1 MLECLLRFA
10 ICKLF
15 FFLHFFVGMH
25 TAPRPHMH
33 DTSDYTTTMSSPP
46 QEDQRFKGKNVVIT
60 GGGGYLG
67 RAGCIF
73 FAAKGARV
81 AALDKS
87 AAALQETVDE
97 VKKQAGDSVEIISV
111 ECDVTDVASVQ
122 TAVDA
127 VVAEFGGIDMLWNNA
142 GYQGQIKPT
151 LEYDPADFAA
161 VMNINVTGMFIV
173 LQAVGKVMAK
183 QETGGTIVN
192 TASVA
197 GIGCTPAM
205 VAYASSKAAVLAM
218 TVSSAKVLYN
228 V

>member
-1 MLECLLRFA
+1 
-10 ICKLF
+10 
-15 FFLHFFVGMH
+15 
-25 TAPRPHMH
+25 
-33 DTSDYTTTMSSPP
+33 MSS
-46 QEDQRFKGKNVVIT
+46 QIDDDRFKGKRIVIT
-60 GGGGYLG
+60 GGGGFLG
-67 RAGCIF
+67 REGVCF
-73 FAAKGARV
+73 FAARGAKI

-87 AAALQETVDE
+87 MSALAETFE
-97 VKKQAGDSVEIISV
+97 AVKKQTGVDITTV
-111 ECDVTDVASVQ
+111 ECDVTDASSVQ
-122 TAVDA
+122 TVVQ
-127 VVAEFGGIDMLWNNA
+127 VVAAQLGGIDMLWNNA

-151 LEYDPADFAA
+151 LEYDPADFAT

-183 QETGGTIVN
+183 QESGGTIVN

-218 TVSSAKVLYN
+218 TVSSAKVCTTNLCWFG

>member
-1 MLECLLRFA
+1 
-10 ICKLF
+10 
-15 FFLHFFVGMH
+15 
-25 TAPRPHMH
+25 
-33 DTSDYTTTMSSPP
+33 MSL
-46 QEDQRFKGKNVVIT
+46 QDQRFQGKNIVIT

-67 RAGCIF
+67 REGCLF
-73 FAAKGARV
+73 FARRGARI
-81 AALDKS
+81 AALDMS
-87 AAALQETVDE
+87 ATALQETVEE
-97 VKKQAGDSVEIISV
+97 VKKQVGEDTIIITC

-122 TAVDA
+122 LAVDH
-127 VVAEFGGIDMLWNNA
+127 VVEKLGGINMLWNNA

-151 LEYDPADFAA
+151 LEYDPNDFAS

-183 QETGGTIVN
+183 QNGGAIVN

-218 TVSSAKVLYN
+218 TVCSAKVSLF
-228 V
+228 

>member
-1 MLECLLRFA
+1 MA
-10 ICKLF
+10 
-15 FFLHFFVGMH
+15 
-25 TAPRPHMH
+25 
-33 DTSDYTTTMSSPP
+33 S
-46 QEDQRFKGKNVVIT
+46 QDQRFRGKNIVIT

-67 RAGCIF
+67 REGCLF
-73 FAAKGARV
+73 FANRGARI

-87 AAALQETVDE
+87 TNALQETVTA
-97 VKKQAGDSVEIISV
+97 VKEQVGNDAEIV
-111 ECDVTDVASVQ
+111 TFECDVTDVASVQ
-122 TAVDA
+122 SAIDA
-127 VVAEFGGIDMLWNNA
+127 VVDKLGSIDMLWNNA

-173 LQAVGKVMAK
+173 LQTVGKVMAK
-183 QETGGTIVN
+183 QESGGTIVN

-218 TVSSAKVLYN
+218 TVSSAKVR
-228 V
+228 VPRVQG